1 MAQQNPLPS
10 LAEGML
16 PASPPEAAGWK
27 LRAAAVGPS
36 MGLEA
41 QVNLVGQGM
50 ELRLPGL
57 GPPHPKALEP

>member
-1 MAQQNPLPS
+1 
-10 LAEGML
+10 
-16 PASPPEAAGWK
+16 
-27 LRAAAVGPS
+27 